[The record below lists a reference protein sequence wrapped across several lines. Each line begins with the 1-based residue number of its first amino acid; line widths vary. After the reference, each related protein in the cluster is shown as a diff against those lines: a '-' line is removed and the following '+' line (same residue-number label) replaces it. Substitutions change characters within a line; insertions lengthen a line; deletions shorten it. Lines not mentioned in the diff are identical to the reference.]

1 MKLFIHRS
9 GRTARAGQ
17 KGTSFGFLTTPELP
31 YIHDLSVFVGKKVVD
46 SIEALSNPLGHYSN
60 KQKQEISAE
69 ARNEDELANQKVT
82 LEQLL
87 ESPKYICVGKLPQN
101 ILDEYTA
108 YHDKLLKQNPS
119 VMKPLLDSI

>member
-46 SIEALSNPLGHYSN
+46 SIEALSNPLGQ
-60 KQKQEISAE
+60 QKQEVDYEISEE

-87 ESPKYICVGKLPQN
+87 ENPKLICVGKLPQN
-101 ILDEYTA
+101 ILDE
-108 YHDKLLKQNPS
+108 
-119 VMKPLLDSI
+119 